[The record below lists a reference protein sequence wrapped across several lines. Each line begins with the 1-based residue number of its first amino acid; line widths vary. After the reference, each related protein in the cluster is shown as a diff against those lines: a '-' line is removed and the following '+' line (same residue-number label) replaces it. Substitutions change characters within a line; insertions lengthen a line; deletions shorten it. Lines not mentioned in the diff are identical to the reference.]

1 MFNFFAFNGVKGKLG
16 GKNIN
21 LKNYDRDSDNYIF
34 DSFRKCIDF
43 EFEMPL
49 TSHCN
54 LNCQMCTAFSPIA
67 NKSFLAFD
75 SFLKDVLRISK
86 IFEKNSIWFRLV
98 GGEPLLHP
106 EINELLIFARKTLPR
121 ALISITTNGI
131 LIKNMN
137 KSFYQVCKKN
147 KIIILHSPY
156 PPINHL
162 DILSYL
168 QNKNI
173 LVFTTVKKFKSRH
186 FGIDI
191 SGSQDREIAFS
202 RCRYKCN
209 FLLNGK
215 LCRCFYPLLI
225 SHFNNYFNLDIPV
238 QDNDT
243 IDIHT
248 HNKNDIVT
256 FLNHSIPFCKYCNN
270 QTPTFFEWK
279 QSQKQ
284 LQEWI

>member
-98 GGEPLLHP
+98 GG
-106 EINELLIFARKTLPR
+106 
-121 ALISITTNGI
+121 
-131 LIKNMN
+131 
-137 KSFYQVCKKN
+137 
-147 KIIILHSPY
+147 
-156 PPINHL
+156 
-162 DILSYL
+162 
-168 QNKNI
+168 
-173 LVFTTVKKFKSRH
+173 
-186 FGIDI
+186 
-191 SGSQDREIAFS
+191 
-202 RCRYKCN
+202 
-209 FLLNGK
+209 
-215 LCRCFYPLLI
+215 
-225 SHFNNYFNLDIPV
+225 
-238 QDNDT
+238 
-243 IDIHT
+243 
-248 HNKNDIVT
+248 
-256 FLNHSIPFCKYCNN
+256 
-270 QTPTFFEWK
+270 
-279 QSQKQ
+279 
-284 LQEWI
+284 